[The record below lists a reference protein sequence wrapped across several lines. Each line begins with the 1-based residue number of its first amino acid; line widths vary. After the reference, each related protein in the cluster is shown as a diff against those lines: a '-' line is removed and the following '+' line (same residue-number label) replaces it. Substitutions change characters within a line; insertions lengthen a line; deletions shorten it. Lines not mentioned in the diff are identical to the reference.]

1 MSWLFA
7 QWYGLISRGESA
19 AMRATRSR
27 LVSDLTGD
35 VLEVGVG
42 NGLNLAHYDERA
54 RVTAVDYNRH
64 MLSKAAARA
73 QASRAEVALE
83 VADVQALPFPDDRFD
98 HAVAGLVFCSV
109 ADPERGLRELL
120 RVTKPGGS
128 VRLLEHVRAAP
139 GRTRRAQS
147 ALSPLWSRLGDGCR
161 LDRDTVATARRA
173 GVVVD
178 EVASVGGLPRL
189 LPARLIAGRVPG
201 AGAERRRGRPIR

>member
-27 LVSDLTGD
+27 LVSGLTGD

-42 NGLNLAHYDERA
+42 NGLNLAHYDERV
-54 RVTAVDYNRH
+54 RVTGIDYNRH
-64 MLSKAAARA
+64 MLAKAAARA
-73 QASRAEVALE
+73 QAARAEVALE

-98 HAVAGLVFCSV
+98 HVVAGLVFCSV

-139 GRTRRAQS
+139 GRTRRVQS

-173 GVVVD
+173 GVIVD
-178 EVASVGGLPRL
+178 EAASVGGLPRL
-189 LPARLIAGRVPG
+189 LPARLIVGRVPG
-201 AGAERRRGRPIR
+201 GGG

>member
-35 VLEVGVG
+35 ILEVGVG

-54 RVTAVDYNRH
+54 RVTGIDYNRH
-64 MLSKAAARA
+64 MLAKAAARA
-73 QASRAEVALE
+73 RASRAEVALE

-173 GVVVD
+173 GVIV
-178 EVASVGGLPRL
+178 EEAASVGGLPRL

-201 AGAERRRGRPIR
+201 GGP

>member
-54 RVTAVDYNRH
+54 RVTGIDYNRH

-73 QASRAEVALE
+73 RASRAEVALQ

-98 HAVAGLVFCSV
+98 HVVAGLVFCSV

-161 LDRDTVATARRA
+161 LDRDTVATALRA
-173 GVVVD
+173 GVIVD
-178 EVASVGGLPRL
+178 EAASVGGLPRL
-189 LPARLIAGRVPG
+189 LPARLIEGRSPG
-201 AGAERRRGRPIR
+201 AGG

>member
-27 LVSDLTGD
+27 LVSGLTGD
-35 VLEVGVG
+35 ILEVGVG
-42 NGLNLAHYDERA
+42 NGLNLSHYDQRA

-73 QASRAEVALE
+73 QASRAEVALQ

-98 HAVAGLVFCSV
+98 HVVAGLVFCSV

-147 ALSPLWSRLGDGCR
+147 VLSPLWSRLGDGCR
-161 LDRDTVATARRA
+161 LDRDTVATALRA
-173 GVVVD
+173 GVIVD
-178 EVASVGGLPRL
+178 EAASVGGLPRL
-189 LPARLIAGRVPG
+189 LPARLIAGRVPSGGG
-201 AGAERRRGRPIR
+201 A

>member
-27 LVSDLTGD
+27 LVSGLTGD

-54 RVTAVDYNRH
+54 RVTGIDYNHH

-73 QASRAEVALE
+73 QAARAEVALD

-98 HAVAGLVFCSV
+98 HAVAALVFCSV

-178 EVASVGGLPRL
+178 EAAAVGGLPRL
-189 LPARLIAGRVPG
+189 LPARLIVGRVPG
-201 AGAERRRGRPIR
+201 GGG

>member
-7 QWYGLISRGESA
+7 QWYGLLSRGESA
-19 AMRATRSR
+19 AMRKTRAR

-42 NGLNLAHYDERA
+42 NGLSLSHYDERA
-54 RVTAVDYNRH
+54 RVTGIDYNRH

-73 QASRAEVALE
+73 RASRAEVALE
-83 VADVQALPFPDDRFD
+83 VADVQALPFDDDRFD

-109 ADPERGLRELL
+109 GDPERGLRELL

-178 EVASVGGLPRL
+178 EVTVVGGLPRL
-189 LPARLIAGRVPG
+189 LPARLIEGRSPEGG
-201 AGAERRRGRPIR
+201 A

>member
-19 AMRATRSR
+19 AMRATRAR
-27 LVSDLTGD
+27 LVSGLTGD

-73 QASRAEVALE
+73 QAARAAVALQ

-98 HAVAGLVFCSV
+98 HVVAGLVFCSV

-139 GRTRRAQS
+139 GRTRRVQS

-173 GVVVD
+173 GVIVD
-178 EVASVGGLPRL
+178 EAAAVGGLPRL

-201 AGAERRRGRPIR
+201 GGG

>member
-19 AMRATRSR
+19 GMRKTRSR

-42 NGLNLAHYDERA
+42 NGLNLPHYDAGA
-54 RVTAVDYNRH
+54 RVTAIDYNRH

-98 HAVAGLVFCSV
+98 HVVAGLVFCSV
-109 ADPERGLRELL
+109 ADPERGLQELL

-161 LDRDTVATARRA
+161 LDRDTVATVERA

-178 EVASVGGLPRL
+178 DVASVGGLPRL
-189 LPARLIAGRVPG
+189 LPARLIEGRVPG
-201 AGAERRRGRPIR
+201 AGG

>member
-19 AMRATRSR
+19 VMRKTRSR
-27 LVSDLTGD
+27 LVSGLTGD

-42 NGLNLAHYDERA
+42 NGLNLPHYDAGA
-54 RVTAVDYNRH
+54 RVTGIDYNRH
-64 MLSKAAARA
+64 MLAKAADRA
-73 QASRAEVALE
+73 QAARAEVALD

-98 HAVAGLVFCSV
+98 HVVAGLVFCSV

-128 VRLLEHVRAAP
+128 VRLLEHVAAEP
-139 GRTRRAQS
+139 GWTRRAQS
-147 ALSPLWSRLGDGCR
+147 ALSPAWSRLGDGCR

-178 EVASVGGLPRL
+178 EVTVVGGLPRL
-189 LPARLIAGRVPG
+189 LPARLIEGRVPSG
-201 AGAERRRGRPIR
+201 GGG

>member
-19 AMRATRSR
+19 AMRKTRAR

-35 VLEVGVG
+35 ILEVGVG

-54 RVTAVDYNRH
+54 RVTAIDYNRH

-73 QASRAEVALE
+73 RASRAEVALE

-98 HAVAGLVFCSV
+98 HVVAGLVFCSV

-139 GRTRRAQS
+139 SRTRRAQS

-178 EVASVGGLPRL
+178 DVASVGGLPRL
-189 LPARLIAGRVPG
+189 LPARLIEGRVPSG
-201 AGAERRRGRPIR
+201 GG

>member
-19 AMRATRSR
+19 AMRATRAR

-42 NGLNLAHYDERA
+42 NGLNLAHYDERV
-54 RVTAVDYNRH
+54 RVTGIDYNRH

-73 QASRAEVALE
+73 QAARAAVALQ

-98 HAVAGLVFCSV
+98 HVVAGLVFCSV

-147 ALSPLWSRLGDGCR
+147 VLSPVWSRLGDGCR

-178 EVASVGGLPRL
+178 EAASVGGLPRL
-189 LPARLIAGRVPG
+189 LPARLIVGRVPG
-201 AGAERRRGRPIR
+201 DGG

>member
-7 QWYGLISRGESA
+7 QWYGLLSRGESA
-19 AMRATRSR
+19 AMRKTRSR

-54 RVTAVDYNRH
+54 RVTGIDYNRH

-73 QASRAEVALE
+73 RASRAEVALE

-120 RVTKPGGS
+120 RVTKPGGA

-147 ALSPLWSRLGDGCR
+147 VLSPLWSRLGDGCR

-189 LPARLIAGRVPG
+189 LPARLIEGRSPG
-201 AGAERRRGRPIR
+201 GGG

>member
-19 AMRATRSR
+19 AMRKTRAR

-35 VLEVGVG
+35 ILEVGVG

-54 RVTAVDYNRH
+54 RVTAIDYNRH

-73 QASRAEVALE
+73 QAARAEVALE
-83 VADVQALPFPDDRFD
+83 VADVQALPFDDDRFD

-178 EVASVGGLPRL
+178 EVAAVGGLPRL
-189 LPARLIAGRVPG
+189 LPARLIEGRVPEG
-201 AGAERRRGRPIR
+201 GG

>member
-1 MSWLFA
+1 M
-7 QWYGLISRGESA
+7 
-19 AMRATRSR
+19 
-27 LVSDLTGD
+27 
-35 VLEVGVG
+35 
-42 NGLNLAHYDERA
+42 
-54 RVTAVDYNRH
+54 TAIDYNRH

-98 HAVAGLVFCSV
+98 HVVAGLVFCSV
-109 ADPERGLRELL
+109 ADPERGLQELL

-161 LDRDTVATARRA
+161 LDRDTVATVERA
-173 GVVVD
+173 GAWSSMTWRRSGD
-178 EVASVGGLPRL
+178 CRACC
-189 LPARLIAGRVPG
+189 
-201 AGAERRRGRPIR
+201 RRG

>member
-35 VLEVGVG
+35 ILEVGVG

-54 RVTAVDYNRH
+54 RVTGIDYNRH
-64 MLSKAAARA
+64 MLAKAAARA
-73 QASRAEVALE
+73 RASRAEVALE

-128 VRLLEHVRAAP
+128 VRLLEHVGAEP

-173 GVVVD
+173 GVIV
-178 EVASVGGLPRL
+178 EEAASVGGLPRL

-201 AGAERRRGRPIR
+201 GGP